1 MRGRA
6 FGFVAILIVT
16 WTAAR
21 IGFALMSDVQG
32 PGGGD
37 VVVLADKRASQIPK
51 SIFDKQTRRMAF
63 GSTFLVA
70 KKVRMLPRKQPVL
83 RRVASF
89 QEGIVE
95 RHIEAEPDRPSTDF
109 GPSEVVT
116 SKAVTTFQIGSRQEA
131 APRRPFKIHAY
142 SFWRQGDSAQGILGN
157 GQYGGSQSAVLMA
170 ISLRRFRNESSD
182 SRFALVGRA
191 SVSHDRPRERELSA
205 GLRWH
210 PSASAPVQ
218 LSLERRFRLERADAF
233 AALVSGGYDGAA
245 LPLGFLLDGYGQA
258 GFVTG
263 KAGGGFA
270 NIQVHALKPVATLE
284 NKAVA
289 AGLGVWGGGQS
300 QIMRLDVG
308 PSLRANLHAR
318 STHLRMDASWRF
330 RIAVD
335 ARPGD
340 GPAVTLS
347 TSF

>member
-16 WTAAR
+16 WIAAR
-21 IGFALMSDVQG
+21 IGFALMSDGQG

-37 VVVLADKRASQIPK
+37 VVVLADTRASQIPK

-63 GSTFLVA
+63 GSTFLAA
-70 KKVRMLPRKQPVL
+70 KKVRMLPRRQPIL
-83 RRVASF
+83 RRAAMF
-89 QEGIVE
+89 QADIGE
-95 RHIEAEPDRPSTDF
+95 RHIEAESYRPSTDF
-109 GPSEVVT
+109 GP

-131 APRRPFKIHAY
+131 DSRRPVQIHAY
-142 SFWRQGDSAQGILGN
+142 SFWRRGDAAQGILSN

-170 ISLRRFRNESSD
+170 ISLQRFRNEGSA
-182 SRFALVGRA
+182 SRFALIGRA

-233 AALVSGGYDGAA
+233 AALISGGYDGAA

-270 NIQVHALKPVATLE
+270 DIQVHALKPVAALE
-284 NKAVA
+284 NKTVA

-308 PSLRANLHAR
+308 PSLRADLHAR
-318 STHLRMDASWRF
+318 STHLRLDASWRF
-330 RIAVD
+330 RIAGD